1 MKKHQFLWII
11 PCPSGYLKED
21 VPKYDSV
28 LTYEGAKK
36 GYPILM
42 GALGLTYCCGAAS
55 ILVPRIPANGME
67 LIDLFKSS
75 GKSILHYIGQIR
87 GVYGDS
93 PSIFPSIIKEANTA
107 LAGIAE
113 ISMYT
118 VEPKE
123 QVLTFQIKDLQ
134 KTRKFFSL
142 MS

>member
-1 MKKHQFLWII
+1 MKQHLLPWPI
-11 PCPSGYLKED
+11 PCPSGYFKED
-21 VPKYDSV
+21 APKYDRI
-28 LTYEGAKK
+28 LTHEYKK
-36 GYPILM
+36 AYPILM

-55 ILVPRIPANGME
+55 ILVPRIPVTGME

-75 GKSILHYIGQIR
+75 GKSILHYIGAIR
-87 GVYGDS
+87 WVYGDS

-123 QVLTFQIKDLQ
+123 HVLTFQIKDLQ
-134 KTRKFFSL
+134 KTREFFAG
-142 MS
+142 MK

>member
-1 MKKHQFLWII
+1 MKQHTIPWTI
-11 PCPSGYLKED
+11 PCPSRYFKED
-21 VPKYDSV
+21 VPNYDRV
-28 LTYEGAKK
+28 LTYEGDKR

-55 ILVPRIPANGME
+55 ILVPGMPANGME

-93 PSIFPSIIKEANTA
+93 PSIFPSIIKEANAA

-123 QVLTFQIKDLQ
+123 HVLTFQINNLQ

-142 MS
+142 MT